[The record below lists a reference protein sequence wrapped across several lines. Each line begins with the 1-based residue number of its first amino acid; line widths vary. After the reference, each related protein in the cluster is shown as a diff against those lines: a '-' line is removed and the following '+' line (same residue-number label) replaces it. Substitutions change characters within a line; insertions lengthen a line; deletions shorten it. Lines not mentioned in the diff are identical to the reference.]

1 MMADV
6 EREGTP
12 VSVLGRISL
21 VIMSLVVG
29 ATLTLWAANAFPQ
42 LTPFRTESTQQDT
55 QVINAVTRI
64 EQIALVSLA
73 IQGITENRANSQLFG
88 VDVPWSDRVSFIRYS
103 FTAKL
108 GLDGGGVTVT
118 PTGENSFEI
127 ELPEFVFIGHDEID
141 FAMAAE
147 ENGALSWV
155 TADIDQLE
163 IVNEV
168 LDEDAQGQYLEKN
181 KDLLEEQA
189 ESFYRSL
196 VVSVDPEA
204 IVTFV
209 FAGE

>member
-1 MMADV
+1 MADV
-6 EREGTP
+6 VREGTA
-12 VSVLGRISL
+12 VRVLGRISL
-21 VIMSLVVG
+21 IVLSLVVG
-29 ATLTLWAANAFPQ
+29 ATLALWAANAFPQ

-73 IQGITENRANSQLFG
+73 IEGITENRANSQLFG

-108 GLDGGGVTVT
+108 GLDGEGVTVT

-127 ELPEFVFIGHDEID
+127 ELPEFVFIGHDKIN

-147 ENGALSWV
+147 NDGVLSWV
-155 TADIDQLE
+155 TADIDPLE

-181 KDLLEEQA
+181 KELLEEQA
-189 ESFYRSL
+189 KSFYRSL
-196 VVSVDPEA
+196 VLSVDPEA
-204 IVTFV
+204 DVTFV